1 MLSYYY
7 YPTKGNV
14 HSPTTK
20 CLRCDRAS
28 RACACH
34 SQRPRPPAYLF
45 GVAQHEDMSQASQPA
60 NSIDVTLP
68 TGSRLYSASYSSL
81 ANGVDGRLL
90 RLLNA
95 FASPERDIYQFG
107 VFTGVGLK
115 KIADSVKNCGHLW
128 GFDSF
133 QGIPEESAGE
143 HESWRGTGAHSHFG
157 RGGYS
162 AAHALGTTSLRTAMS
177 KVAGIVGH
185 QERVS
190 LIPGFFNESL
200 NQRLL
205 RTSKLQPALHVDM
218 DADIYLSAAQA
229 LDWMFANRLLVPG
242 SFLRY
247 DDWPRFNASFGPAA
261 GTNLFGQARAHY
273 EISVK
278 YDVRWKL
285 VAKGAVQVLSV
296 GGRTCE
302 PEVCDR
308 AKPLR
313 DIFVTNKH
321 SGRDGRGVG
330 IQDPALLPIWGVER
344 EGLS

>member
-1 MLSYYY
+1 
-7 YPTKGNV
+7 
-14 HSPTTK
+14 
-20 CLRCDRAS
+20 
-28 RACACH
+28 
-34 SQRPRPPAYLF
+34 
-45 GVAQHEDMSQASQPA
+45 MSQASSPA
-60 NSIDVTLP
+60 SITDVTLP
-68 TGSRLYSASYSSL
+68 AGTKLYSNRFSST
-81 ANGVDGRLL
+81 ANGVDGRLV

-95 FASPERDIYQFG
+95 FATPEQDIYQFG

-115 KIADSVKNCGHLW
+115 KIADHVPGCGHIR

-133 QGIPEESAGE
+133 QGIPEESTGE
-143 HESWRGTGAHSHFG
+143 HESWRGSGAHAHFR

-162 AAHALGTTSLRTAMS
+162 AAHALGTTSLQTVMN
-177 KVAGIVGH
+177 KVAQLVGH

-190 LIPGFFNESL
+190 LVPGFFNQTL
-200 NQRLL
+200 NKRLL
-205 RTSKLQPALHVDM
+205 RKSKLQPALLVDM
-218 DADIYLSAAQA
+218 DADIYLSAVQP

-242 SFLRY
+242 SFVRY
-247 DDWPRFNASFGPAA
+247 DDWPRFNASFGRAA

-296 GGRTCE
+296 GGRACE
-302 PEVCDR
+302 PKVCDR

-313 DIFVTNKH
+313 DIVVKGKH
-321 SGRDGRGVG
+321 GGRDGKGNG
-330 IQDPALLPIWGVER
+330 IQDPDLLPIWGAER